1 MVREQKITKKVL
13 SCEMMVLEV
22 SAVTTAHCVS
32 IMGFNSHELAGFKA
46 TNYSSLAKMSDNE
59 NCEGEKCFV
68 LFSNKPG
75 LCFVI

>member
-1 MVREQKITKKVL
+1 
-13 SCEMMVLEV
+13 
-22 SAVTTAHCVS
+22 
-32 IMGFNSHELAGFKA
+32 MGFNSHELAGFKA